1 MDLNISLTISI
12 LVRPEKTFDVD
23 ELVKP
28 VKNVPDNQDNGLT
41 VGDLKGLIQSS
52 SKKEIRVLKDIFH
65 AHMDEQIGKLRCKH
79 CGELTKLESHVVVI
93 ESKENNDREMYFC
106 SMKHLSKWLRKKTI

>member
-1 MDLNISLTISI
+1 M
-12 LVRPEKTFDVD
+12 RPERTFDVD

-28 VKNVPDNQDNGLT
+28 VKNVPDNQDKSIT

-52 SKKEIRVLKDIFH
+52 SKNELRVLKDIFH
-65 AHMDEQIGKLRCKH
+65 AHMDEQVGKLRCKH

-93 ESKENNDREMYFC
+93 ESAEENDTEMYFC
-106 SMKHLSKWLRKKTI
+106 SLKHLSKWLIKKNI